1 VSQIVPVQAVPNQTL
16 NVTLDGQQA
25 QIGLRTLGAN
35 LYFTLNGV
43 VATRVCRDRQRLLLD
58 AKYRGFR
65 GDFIFLD
72 TQGLNDP
79 KWPGLGDRYRLVYLN
94 AGE

>member
-1 VSQIVPVQAVPNQTL
+1 MSLLVPVQAVANQTM

-43 VATRVCRDRQRLLLD
+43 VMTRVCRDRQRLLID
-58 AKYRGFR
+58 AGYRGFR
-65 GDFIFLD
+65 GNFIFLD

-79 KWPGLGDRYRLVYLN
+79 KWPGLGARYRLVYLN